1 MFIAVLFAIAKS
13 QKQSK
18 CPPKDEWIN
27 YGLFIR
33 KILLLKKKKRK
44 ELLIHSK
51 TLQILK

>member
-33 KILLLKKKKRK
+33 RILLLKKKKK
-44 ELLIHSK
+44 ERIID
-51 TLQILK
+51 TL